1 MDIGKRQM
9 IEARVR
15 AISEEL
21 GLLEPAQLRSA
32 LSASEHDLE
41 ELEELYAEREQL
53 LQELEKDC

>member
-1 MDIGKRQM
+1 MEIGKRQV

-32 LSASEHDLE
+32 LSAPEHDLE